1 MRAAKL
7 SCLAMPGFNRREE
20 RRLVM
25 KMTEVQKKAKELG
38 IKTEKLKKT
47 ELIRKIQTEEG
58 NQPCF
63 QMNGGSCD
71 QVECCWRKDCLI

>member
-1 MRAAKL
+1 
-7 SCLAMPGFNRREE
+7 
-20 RRLVM
+20 M

-38 IKTEKLKKT
+38 IKTESLKKAD
-47 ELIRKIQTEEG
+47 LIRKIQTEEG

-71 QVECCWRKDCLI
+71 QADCCWRKDCLI